1 MEKRIYFFLGI
12 ILVLIGR
19 TQKFI
24 NFKEFIII
32 GEIILSIDI
41 LFILIDMIK
50 FINKKYFSNSNI
62 K

>member
-41 LFILIDMIK
+41 LFILIDIIK
-50 FINKKYFSNSNI
+50 FIRKKYFNNSSI